1 MIIMINNS
9 PLDTLMSNNAELALD
24 LEYQKHIVNDDVIDN
39 RLEVAENEVFGTKDT
54 KSEITEAKAIIN
66 MIDINEELACEST
79 EINRILE
86 SARRD
91 EDISF
96 DEITGI

>member
-1 MIIMINNS
+1 MINNS
-9 PLDTLMSNNAELALD
+9 PLDTLMSNNAEFALD

-39 RLEVAENEVFGTKDT
+39 RLEVAENEVFCTKDT

-91 EDISF
+91 EDITF
-96 DEITGI
+96 DEITRI

>member
-1 MIIMINNS
+1 
-9 PLDTLMSNNAELALD
+9 
-24 LEYQKHIVNDDVIDN
+24 
-39 RLEVAENEVFGTKDT
+39 
-54 KSEITEAKAIIN
+54 

-96 DEITGI
+96 DEITRI